1 MKLFNGII
9 LPTVKSRL
17 LAVLIIGLIAGGFI
31 KSSVGIIKNYPPVD
45 GFVLSNG
52 LLLGGDFIGFY
63 APGKMGTDHREL
75 LYDFNFQKDFRNRIL
90 GQAASA
96 LKGELPFV
104 HPPLVAWAFSWLGS
118 LSFEKA
124 FYSWLAISLIISV
137 GSLLLLAHEL
147 RILNARNIP
156 FLLLGIFGFA
166 PYYIEC
172 LMGGQL
178 SSVGIFIYSLLFI
191 LLRRKKDFLAGLI
204 SCLGYYKPAYFV
216 LAVIALILARG
227 KVYFSG
233 FLLGCLALI
242 MLTISYI
249 GLPALGSYLTMV
261 SHYRYGQE
269 IMESVKLPLQ
279 HGVGLYPV
287 FTIFHSPPWPELV
300 YLVLFI
306 VILKA
311 AIKNLKDASG
321 ADSQFF
327 GLAYVFTVVSSL
339 ALSLQFAKYDLS
351 ILLVTFI
358 ILAAQFPL
366 LKKYTKWIGITIAGF
381 YLESA
386 LRERAIGVFG
396 LNVTSFIFI
405 PYLMLIYSVIRA
417 DKIPVRVERP
427 VEHARK

>member
-1 MKLFNGII
+1 MKLLNGII
-9 LPTVKSRL
+9 LPTVGSRL
-17 LAVLIIGLIAGGFI
+17 LAVVIVGLIAGGLI
-31 KSSVGIIKNYPPVD
+31 KSSIGIIKNYPPVD

-63 APGKMGTDHREL
+63 AAGKMGTDHREL
-75 LYDFNFQKDFRNRIL
+75 LYDFNFQKDFRNGVL
-90 GQAASA
+90 GQAAGA

-118 LSFEKA
+118 LSFAKA
-124 FYSWLAISLIISV
+124 FYSWLAISLIISL

-147 RILNARNIP
+147 GILSARNMP
-156 FLLLGIFGFA
+156 LFLLGIFGFA

-204 SCLGYYKPAYFV
+204 CSLGYYKPAYFV
-216 LAVIALILARG
+216 FTVIALTFSRG
-227 KVYFSG
+227 KRYFLG
-233 FLLGCLALI
+233 FLFGCLTLI
-242 MLTISYI
+242 LLTISYI
-249 GLPALGSYLTMV
+249 GLSNLGPYLTML

-269 IMESVKLPLQ
+269 IMEGVKLPLQ
-279 HGVGLYPV
+279 HGVGFYPI
-287 FTIFHSPPWPELV
+287 FTIFNSSFWSGLV
-300 YLVLFI
+300 YLVIFI
-306 VILKA
+306 FILKA
-311 AIKNLKDASG
+311 AIKSLKYA
-321 ADSQFF
+321 ARANSQFF

-339 ALSLQFAKYDLS
+339 AFSLQFAKYDLS

-366 LKKYTKWIGITIAGF
+366 PKQYTKWIGITIAVF

-386 LRERAIGVFG
+386 LRERAIGAFG

-405 PYLMLIYSVIRA
+405 PYLILIYLALTAGRGQSEIKRYS
-417 DKIPVRVERP
+417 
-427 VEHARK
+427 